1 MRFEWARGK
10 GCLCSLRRASRF
22 SVALILISIVAVCS
36 AALPMANA
44 LTRVGALTLNTGENT
59 LYSAVID
66 TANGYAYFG
75 TETAPGIVVK
85 VETNRRPAAPV
96 GGVFTPVNKLAI
108 LAPYLALIGLL
119 GAVTVAVVTKRRRKA

>member
-1 MRFEWARGK
+1 MKVRLSDF
-10 GCLCSLRRASRF
+10 
-22 SVALILISIVAVCS
+22 
-36 AALPMANA
+36 
-44 LTRVGALTLNTGENT
+44 TRVGALTLQSGEDW

-66 TANGYAYFG
+66 TANGFAYFG
-75 TETAPGIVVK
+75 TMTWPGIVVK

-119 GAVTVAVVTKRRRKA
+119 GAVTVAVAAKRKRTA